1 MQECFFRSKEDWRGR
16 NRLSCFRR
24 HAERIV
30 CQLIRIEN
38 YAQWFEK
45 SMSWIHSG
53 GLKPMQ
59 ASSWILGALTRA
71 IWLFILDQEQM
82 IVPWKEH
89 RRCTLHS
96 Q

>member
-1 MQECFFRSKEDWRGR
+1 
-16 NRLSCFRR
+16 
-24 HAERIV
+24 
-30 CQLIRIEN
+30 LIRIEN

-89 RRCTLHS
+89 RNVLYIANEFAKLFRSSGKSFVPLG
-96 Q
+96 